1 MDTREKILHYI
12 SERDGTPQ
20 NWLKEELDISRS
32 RVSQLLSD
40 MEEPDEEE
48 EEEGLITRE
57 KKGREKWVYLTRKG
71 SDQLNQIYQEEL
83 NKESPRESTP
93 KQSEYSDPMP
103 GQEDQQMP
111 EAVDFHKTVIRCEIE
126 NLEQLKEKY
135 GDKWGDFWG
144 KGMLERKGVKYQTN
158 KYNNAVNYYE
168 GGYEIWFTNEYAF
181 IRLDDY
187 RAPAD
192 DIYRRCQTVMAEGME
207 AVDFLEEVTD
217 VQVDRSS
224 AEPCFSVNEQ
234 HIALVEEALAQLVV
248 DHPDADL
255 SRFKIFIDG
264 ELRMWI
270 DNSDGEAHLETRG
283 VGKGADDL
291 HFIFN
296 EVYRSFIDNKDG
308 WRQVI
313 DLAESEE
320 DVSELPDRVKNME
333 AEVSKVEK
341 NVSTLAESLDQ
352 VVEVV
357 ENHNNGSNGQIQKQV
372 MQVKNTQEQ
381 LQEQIQD
388 NTSIQ
393 ERNNAALVAM
403 TQQLEEIKNGLQEE
417 SSSYDDPVQEIF
429 METWKDPDYN
439 RPFFRDAADGG
450 EHLCAFKSDGS
461 DFEIILKS
469 ETVERLRG

>member
-1 MDTREKILHYI
+1 MNTREKILHYI
-12 SERDGTPQ
+12 SERDSTPQ
-20 NWLKEELDISRS
+20 NWLYEELDVSRG
-32 RVSQLLSD
+32 RVSQLLSI
-40 MEEPDEEE
+40 MEGETD
-48 EEEGLITRE
+48 EEGLITRE
-57 KKGREKWVYLTRKG
+57 KKGREKWLSLTRKG
-71 SDQLNQIYQEEL
+71 MDEL
-83 NKESPRESTP
+83 NSIYRDGLNNESPRESTP
-93 KQSEYSDPMP
+93 KQSEYSEPMP
-103 GQEDQQMP
+103 GAEDKQMP

-207 AVDFLEEVTD
+207 AVDFLEEHTD

-248 DHPDADL
+248 DHKDADL
-255 SRFKIFIDG
+255 NRFKIFIDG

-270 DNSDGEAHLETRG
+270 DNSDGEPHLETRG

-296 EVYRSFIDNKDG
+296 EIYRSFIDNKDG
-308 WRQVI
+308 WREVI
-313 DLAESEE
+313 DLAESDT
-320 DVSELPDRVKNME
+320 DVSELPDRVENME
-333 AEVSKVEK
+333 HEVGKVEE
-341 NVSTLAESLDQ
+341 NVSQLAQSLNQ

-372 MQVKNTQEQ
+372 MQMKSQQEQ
-381 LQEQIQD
+381 LEEQIQD

-393 ERNNAALVAM
+393 ERNNAALLAM
-403 TQQLEEIKNGLQEE
+403 TKQLEEIKE
-417 SSSYDDPVQEIF
+417 SMQKQASYDDPVQEEF
-429 METWKDPDYN
+429 MRVKNDPEYHD
-439 RPFFRDAADGG
+439 PFFHAQGD
-450 EHLCAFKSDGS
+450 HLMAFRKDGS
-461 DFEIILKS
+461 GCDTFMKKKEIDM
-469 ETVERLRG
+469 LRAN